1 LTQEDQKTMDFGMLQ
16 QISTAIANPEV
27 MGRMIVDLDGILKGK
42 KVADTVLVDGD
53 QLIVPKFNDTISV
66 IGEVQRSASHSFNKR
81 LDIDGYISLA
91 AGFTAR
97 ADRDNVYIVKADG
110 RVVEPKSGFLG
121 LIGKTKLEPSDTIVV
136 PINVKYRDTLPL
148 WRDVTAIIYQTV
160 ISLAALAAI

>member
-1 LTQEDQKTMDFGMLQ
+1 MLQ

-27 MGRMIVDLDGILKGK
+27 MGRMIVDLDGILKGEK
-42 KVADTVLVDGD
+42 GADTILIDGD

-121 LIGKTKLEPSDTIVV
+121 LIGKTKFQNDYWFWSYGQLLRG
-136 PINVKYRDTLPL
+136 K
-148 WRDVTAIIYQTV
+148 VTFCV
-160 ISLAALAAI
+160 RFR